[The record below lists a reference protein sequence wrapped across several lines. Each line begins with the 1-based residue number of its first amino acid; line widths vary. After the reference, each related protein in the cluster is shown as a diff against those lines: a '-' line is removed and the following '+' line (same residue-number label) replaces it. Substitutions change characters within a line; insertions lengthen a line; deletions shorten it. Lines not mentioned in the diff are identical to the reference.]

1 MQIVQNNGTTG
12 SESTARPS
20 NSNVLNY
27 QRTPVLPKREQGD
40 RKSVPEVSRD
50 GLVKSPY
57 LLLLSR
63 LEAMLGQRNTD
74 EESLA
79 QLKVMLAERIRAIS
93 KESRHGIQD
102 LPEFRATGAAGV
114 EQLPQ
119 VIDGMLRNPSLAA
132 GSLELLKHPLFVAHM
147 NRGDRSV
154 FYGPQ
159 GMLRAS

>member
-1 MQIVQNNGTTG
+1 MQIVQKSATPG
-12 SESTARPS
+12 SESAARPS

-27 QRTPVLPKREQGD
+27 QRTPVPPKREQGD
-40 RKSVPEVSRD
+40 RKSVPEVNRD

-63 LEAMLGQRNTD
+63 LEAMLGQRRSD

-79 QLKVMLAERIRAIS
+79 QLRVMLAERIRVIS
-93 KESRHGIQD
+93 KESRQGIQD
-102 LPEFRATGAAGV
+102 LPEFRATGAASA

-119 VIDGMLRNPSLAA
+119 VIDGMLRSASLAA
-132 GSLELLKHPLFVAHM
+132 GGLALLKHPLFVGHM